1 MKMKH
6 YLSMAVVAMALA
18 ACSDDYDDTAL
29 WNTVNDHENRIAALE
44 QWQDEVNNNI
54 AALQQLLNTNDMIT
68 SVTPVMENG
77 KEVGYT
83 IAFLHS
89 DPITI
94 YHGEKGEK
102 GDKGEQ
108 GIQGEQGVQGT
119 PGKDGADG
127 DTPVVG
133 LLKGDDGNWY
143 WTLDGELMTDPQGN
157 PIRANGEDGKDGQPG
172 QDGKPGADG
181 EEGEPGAPAPTPQIG
196 LGSSIESGTIVTDN
210 GVVQLDAWYLSV
222 DGGATWYR
230 ISGDK
235 GATGDKGDT
244 GAQGPQGDQGEQGPQ
259 GIQGEQGDSWFAC
272 APTLSEDGAY
282 YIFTL
287 ADGDDDP
294 DNNPTIEVAAY
305 QSLRIGTG
313 TGTLA
318 ITGATAEIS
327 LTYPDG
333 TTADDYSALVTQITP
348 EGADGTYTDISTRA
362 TDANGWSVEGD
373 LANAKVTVVAGSGKA
388 LLRVTLI
395 RNNGDEVTASRIV
408 EKPNYT
414 VSEDGKTYTVYN
426 AEGLI
431 EWANAVNALVNQYLD
446 LNCVLADDIEM
457 QGKDFPV
464 ICKGNGGYDWY
475 TGTFNGNGH
484 TISNLTINSEED
496 YIGFIRKGQDC
507 TVQDVTF
514 KNLSVTTSGA
524 NVGGILGTANG
535 STIVKNCHVIGGTI
549 KSDKENGAGGMGGI
563 IGFITSGDVEVYAC
577 SSSAKIEGTSYQG
590 QGGIVGDNGGTY
602 KYEGGKI
609 TACYATG
616 SFSNSSSQYVGAIAG
631 GINYGEITACYWDM
645 EDVTYG
651 YYKTTDSGKEGVSEG
666 KIFGDNW
673 DAVIT
678 TMNNALASAGISD
691 YEWIK
696 NTGDDAGVRP
706 IVVQTAD

>member
-1 MKMKH
+1 M
-6 YLSMAVVAMALA
+6 
-18 ACSDDYDDTAL
+18 
-29 WNTVNDHENRIAALE
+29 NDHGNRIAALE

-89 DPITI
+89 DPVTI
-94 YHGEKGEK
+94 YHGEKGEKGEK

-119 PGKDGADG
+119 PGKDGANG

-157 PIRANGEDGKDGQPG
+157 PIRANGEDGKDGQDGQPG

-181 EEGEPGAPAPTPQIG
+181 EDGELGAPAPTPQIG
-196 LGSSIESGTIVTDN
+196 LGSSIEGGTIVTDN

-244 GAQGPQGDQGEQGPQ
+244 GAQGPQGDQGEQGEQGEQGPQGPQGEQGPQ

-305 QSLRIGTG
+305 QSLRIGAG

-373 LANAKVTVVAGSGKA
+373 LANAKVTVAAGSGKA

-408 EKPNYT
+408 EKPDYT

-426 AEGLI
+426 ADGLI
-431 EWANAVNALVNQYLD
+431 AWADATATNSNP
-446 LNCVLADDIEM
+446 NCVLAADVDM
-457 QGKDFPV
+457 TGLTWPLV
-464 ICKGNGGYDWY
+464 SKGNGADDVYS
-475 TGTFNGNGH
+475 GTFNGNGH
-484 TISNLTINSEED
+484 TISNLTVTTSEDVKD
-496 YIGFIRKGQDC
+496 YAGFIRRGQDC
-507 TVQDVTF
+507 VVQDVTF
-514 KNLSVTTSGA
+514 KNLNVTAKG
-524 NVGGILGTANG
+524 NVAGGIIGTANG
-535 STIVKNCHVIGGTI
+535 STIVRNCHVVGGSV
-549 KSDKENGAGGMGGI
+549 KG
-563 IGFITSGDVEVYAC
+563 
-577 SSSAKIEGTSYQG
+577 
-590 QGGIVGDNGGTY
+590 NGG
-602 KYEGGKI
+602 
-609 TACYATG
+609 AT
-616 SFSNSSSQYVGAIAG
+616 G

-645 EDVTYG
+645 DDVTYG

-666 KIFGDNW
+666 KISGDNW

-678 TMNNALASAGISD
+678 TMNNALASTGISD

>member
-1 MKMKH
+1 
-6 YLSMAVVAMALA
+6 MAVVALALA

-89 DPITI
+89 DPVTI

-119 PGKDGADG
+119 PGKDGANG

-157 PIRANGEDGKDGQPG
+157 PIRANGEDGKDGQDGQPG

-181 EEGEPGAPAPTPQIG
+181 EDGEPGDPAPTPQIG
-196 LGSSIESGTIVTDN
+196 LGSSIEGGTIVTDN

-244 GAQGPQGDQGEQGPQ
+244 GAQGPQGDQGEQGEQGEQGPQGEQGEQGPQ

-305 QSLRIGTG
+305 QSLRIGAG

-373 LANAKVTVVAGSGKA
+373 LANAKVTVAAGSGKA

-408 EKPNYT
+408 EN
-414 VSEDGKTYTVYN
+414 
-426 AEGLI
+426 
-431 EWANAVNALVNQYLD
+431 
-446 LNCVLADDIEM
+446 
-457 QGKDFPV
+457 
-464 ICKGNGGYDWY
+464 
-475 TGTFNGNGH
+475 
-484 TISNLTINSEED
+484 
-496 YIGFIRKGQDC
+496 R
-507 TVQDVTF
+507 
-514 KNLSVTTSGA
+514 TTRF
-524 NVGGILGTANG
+524 LR
-535 STIVKNCHVIGGTI
+535 
-549 KSDKENGAGGMGGI
+549 M
-563 IGFITSGDVEVYAC
+563 
-577 SSSAKIEGTSYQG
+577 
-590 QGGIVGDNGGTY
+590 
-602 KYEGGKI
+602 
-609 TACYATG
+609 
-616 SFSNSSSQYVGAIAG
+616 
-631 GINYGEITACYWDM
+631 
-645 EDVTYG
+645 
-651 YYKTTDSGKEGVSEG
+651 
-666 KIFGDNW
+666 
-673 DAVIT
+673 
-678 TMNNALASAGISD
+678 
-691 YEWIK
+691 
-696 NTGDDAGVRP
+696 VRP
-706 IVVQTAD
+706 IRCTTPMG